1 MKTLLA
7 TLLLLASGFTYAND
21 IMVVSGTNGDF
32 VSGGKTEVFTDV
44 KQTSGFSGVSF
55 EMPGKVTIMTA
66 SFAAPAKQK
75 LKVGTYDFATRLPFQ
90 QSYQPGMNVSGD
102 GRGCNSLSGKF
113 VVRQVDYNSDGSI
126 KDMAID
132 FVQHCEMRSS
142 AMYGALRYHS
152 DVPVSFGRL

>member
-1 MKTLLA
+1 MKALFVA
-7 TLLLLASGFTYAND
+7 ALLLVSGFAYASD
-21 IMVVSGTNGDF
+21 IMVVSGTSGDF
-32 VSGGKTEVFTDV
+32 VSGGKTEIFTGV
-44 KQTSGFSGVSF
+44 KQTSSFSGVSF
-55 EMPGKVTIMTA
+55 DMPGKVTNMTA

-113 VVRQVDYNSDGSI
+113 VVRQVDYKSDGSI
-126 KDMAID
+126 KDIAID

-142 AMYGALRYHS
+142 AMYGALRYNS
-152 DVPVSFGRL
+152 NVPVSFGKL